1 MSCMI
6 FISLLIVVQNA
17 LMCLSLKIQE
27 QNALSFK
34 EKVILFDELRFKGSM
49 MFFGSSRR

>member
-1 MSCMI
+1 MFDMFI
-6 FISLLIVVQNA
+6 ISLLIVVQNA

-34 EKVILFDELRFKGSM
+34 ESILVR
-49 MFFGSSRR
+49 